1 MARHELKYMEAA
13 IAVAEELN
21 FSRAAK
27 RLHLS
32 QPAVTKYIAELE
44 RFLGVTLFVR
54 DHHVVSLTEAGRAY
68 VEEARIGVLHAERA
82 VQAARAAE
90 RDAELTLNIG
100 RTPYAD
106 PFFTST
112 LLATRLPLYPR
123 LRLNLSSGFSCDL
136 AHDVLNGELDL
147 ALVIEPPLSDLL
159 TSVKIDES
167 PFYLVMSKEDELA
180 GHPSI
185 RFHQLA
191 NKRWIL
197 FQRHS
202 HPPLYDLIQKLVEQQ
217 KVLPSAI
224 QHYMVPEEAIPLM
237 SDPGGVVIVGKSAA
251 LRIARDDLTMRP
263 LDEAVLTMRTLL
275 ISRSD
280 NDSKLLSELL
290 RNFMRR
296 LNHITV
302 DEQMSLPLR
311 PDHTRQ
317 PSVTAQSGRLQH

>member
-1 MARHELKYMEAA
+1 MEAA

-27 RLHLS
+27 RLRLS

-68 VEEARIGVLHAERA
+68 VGAARIGVLHAERA
-82 VQAARAAE
+82 VQAARAAD

-100 RTPYAD
+100 RSPYTD

-136 AHDVLNGELDL
+136 AHDVLSGELDL

-180 GHPSI
+180 DHPSL

-197 FQRHS
+197 FQRQS
-202 HPPLYDLIQKLVEQQ
+202 HPPLYDLIQRLTEELKA
-217 KVLPSAI
+217 LPSAI
-224 QHYMVPEEAIPLM
+224 QHFMVPEEAIPLM

-263 LDEAVLTMRTLL
+263 LDETRLKMNTLL
-275 ISRSD
+275 ISRAD
-280 NDSKLLSELL
+280 NRSRVVSELV

-296 LNHITV
+296 MNHLNI
-302 DEQMSLPLR
+302 DDQMSLPI
-311 PDHTRQ
+311 PD
-317 PSVTAQSGRLQH
+317 